1 MNAVILFAYANSQYA
16 SGVQYELASMAAES
30 FIVNMGN
37 ETFFDSVNSW
47 VLNVGL
53 LPIET

>member
-16 SGVQYELASMAAES
+16 SGVQYELASMSAES

-37 ETFFDSVNSW
+37 ETFFNSVNSW